1 MKNISSTTDVLIIGG
16 GLAGIIAAQRL
27 SDGGARVILIDNP
40 LPDAADSLGGF
51 AGFSGAKFS
60 LPPAGMGLA
69 RAAGNVEKLNDITSR
84 LLSTLGIDQHE
95 TNESVDLHS
104 EEPEGVTFRKYKS
117 ILLTPSEVRHLLFK
131 LSILS
136 HKSAAILRAKATQL
150 TRVGNSWE
158 VSLKLHDNKTPTRIS
173 ADAIFYAAGRLSE
186 GLLIQAGA
194 RPQEGKGLDIGFRLE
209 FVDKESVSRLRQLG
223 PDAKILD
230 GPCRTFCLNSP
241 GQIYR
246 YPFRNIS
253 IPGGIVA
260 DNSEK
265 GANVG
270 ILMRVS
276 NKKEK
281 LQDILNKASGR
292 HDQLLAE
299 STLLRI
305 QENRIEIPEVLAD
318 VLGIE
323 ETYTLARFVEKL
335 KSTKLIDLKQ
345 PHRIHM
351 PLLDWHWHTFA
362 NLSSHSTSLPS
373 VYALGDSSGHAR
385 GLLQAAVSGWLA
397 AEEYLCL
404 T

>member
-1 MKNISSTTDVLIIGG
+1 M
-16 GLAGIIAAQRL
+16 
-27 SDGGARVILIDNP
+27 
-40 LPDAADSLGGF
+40 
-51 AGFSGAKFS
+51 
-60 LPPAGMGLA
+60 
-69 RAAGNVEKLNDITSR
+69 NDIISKS
-84 LLSTLGIDQHE
+84 LSMLGIDEQK
-95 TNESVDLHS
+95 TNESVDFCP
-104 EEPEGVTFRKYKS
+104 EKPEGVTFRKYKS
-117 ILLTPSEVRHLLFK
+117 ILLTPKEVRHLLSK
-131 LSILS
+131 LSIVS
-136 HKSAAILRAKATQL
+136 HESAVILRAKATQL

-158 VSLKLHDNKTPTRIS
+158 VSLESHDKKMPTRIS
-173 ADAIFYAAGRLSE
+173 ANAIFYAAGRLSE
-186 GLLIQAGA
+186 GLLIRAGA

-209 FVDKESVSRLRQLG
+209 FIDKESVSRLRQLG

-230 GPCRTFCLNSP
+230 GSCRTFCLNSP

-276 NKKEK
+276 NKEER
-281 LQDILNKASGR
+281 LQNILQKASR
-292 HDQLLAE
+292 IHDQLLVE
-299 STLLRI
+299 STRLRSK
-305 QENRIEIPEVLAD
+305 EHGIEIPEVLAE
-318 VLGIE
+318 VLGDE
-323 ETYTLARFVEKL
+323 ETNTLARFVEQL

-362 NLSSHSTSLPS
+362 DFSSHSTSLPS
-373 VYALGDSSGHAR
+373 VYALGDSGGHAR

-404 T
+404 I